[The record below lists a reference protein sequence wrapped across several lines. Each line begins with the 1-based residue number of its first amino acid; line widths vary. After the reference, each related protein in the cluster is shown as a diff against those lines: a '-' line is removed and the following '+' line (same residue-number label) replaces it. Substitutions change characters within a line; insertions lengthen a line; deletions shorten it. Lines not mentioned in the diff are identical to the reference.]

1 MISNFQKTFY
11 NWIYRSQTCEHHR
24 LKSIFVSIWT
34 LINHTAVFYK
44 KLQFLTYVYI
54 LIDIISSMYL
64 NCFYA
69 CTYIYI
75 LFILQEIVFLPNN
88 YNALKPLF
96 YKFLFHSSKMAQKWL
111 TFSRIHKHFATLKFY
126 KNIISWKT
134 MGRNIMY
141 KSMNILYTSSYN
153 EDQTDIDGLH

>member
-11 NWIYRSQTCEHHR
+11 NWIYRSQTCGHHR

-44 KLQFLTYVYI
+44 KITIFDVCVYTDWHHIIYIPKLLLRTYI
-54 LIDIISSMYL
+54 
-64 NCFYA
+64 
-69 CTYIYI
+69 YIYI

-96 YKFLFHSSKMAQKWL
+96 YKFLFHSSKMAQKL
-111 TFSRIHKHFATLKFY
+111 SPVHKHFATLKFY